1 MAGLNC
7 WQRPP
12 PHVGGYFGCKAL
24 AVPATNECMR
34 NESLGIATTFAPET
48 KFEVMT
54 QSDSWQLELAELPEP
69 HIAHQLRPLV
79 QQLFEKPGVPFSAL
93 ND

>member
-1 MAGLNC
+1 
-7 WQRPP
+7 
-12 PHVGGYFGCKAL
+12 
-24 AVPATNECMR
+24 MR
-34 NESLGIATTFAPET
+34 NQSVSITPAFAPET
-48 KFEVMT
+48 KFEVVT
-54 QSDSWQLELAELPEP
+54 QSGSWQLELAELPEP

>member
-1 MAGLNC
+1 
-7 WQRPP
+7 
-12 PHVGGYFGCKAL
+12 
-24 AVPATNECMR
+24 MR

-48 KFEVMT
+48 KFEVIT